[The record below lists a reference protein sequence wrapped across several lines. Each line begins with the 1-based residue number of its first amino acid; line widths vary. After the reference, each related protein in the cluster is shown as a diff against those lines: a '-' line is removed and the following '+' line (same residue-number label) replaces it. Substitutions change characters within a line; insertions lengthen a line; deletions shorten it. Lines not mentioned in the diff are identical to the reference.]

1 MIKVLFICHGNIC
14 RSTLAESLFTHLI
27 KQEGLENKFQIS
39 SSGTS
44 REEIGNPVHYG
55 TVGKL
60 KEKGIPVIPH
70 RAKQLTKQECDE
82 YDYLIGMDSA
92 NIHNMKRIAPERD
105 WDKIYTLLSFA
116 NIHRDIAD
124 PWYTGDFEE
133 TYQDVW
139 KGCTAFLNYLKKDIK

>member
-1 MIKVLFICHGNIC
+1 
-14 RSTLAESLFTHLI
+14 
-27 KQEGLENKFQIS
+27 
-39 SSGTS
+39 
-44 REEIGNPVHYG
+44 
-55 TVGKL
+55 
-60 KEKGIPVIPH
+60 
-70 RAKQLTKQECDE
+70 
-82 YDYLIGMDSA
+82 MDSA
-92 NIHNMKRIAPERD
+92 NIRNMKRIAPERD